1 MKRITANITS
11 LVMVVLLLTAAS
23 YSQYE
28 QHLVLK
34 VDVPFEFNVGKKTFP
49 AGEYRVVRIAPYTLA
64 LRDSKDG
71 FLTSVVT
78 GSVVSFKARSNPKLT
93 FEMENGHYQLSEV
106 WPAAGTTGY
115 QLSLPKRQVGFA
127 QNHVAGT
134 EVQASALSSTRKQ

>member
-11 LVMVVLLLTAAS
+11 LVVVVLLLTAAS